1 MDGIFNVLKPPGMTS
16 HDVIGFL
23 RRALNTKKIGHG
35 GTLDP
40 DAAGVLPVFAG
51 TATRLLSYAMEG
63 RKQYIAE
70 FTLGEQRDTGDDSGT
85 LVKTMPVPELSE
97 AKLKEVL
104 QSFLGKQIQLPPMYS
119 AVKINGQKLYQLA
132 RKGVEVERK
141 ARPIEIY
148 KLELLDAK
156 LPTESISAKN
166 SFTVAYTGISV
177 FTTLLHTALN
187 DSSEVETFDVVVV
200 LLTYFRVL
208 GEDIATALGTCGTMS
223 FLLRTQVGSY
233 LLNEAHTLQEIA
245 ENPAGCCAEPI
256 TAVSHLP
263 KLELT
268 ANQAARITNG
278 VRTTVNGT
286 VDGQYALLGH
296 NSEFLGIGKCV
307 DSKVQAEK
315 IFEKY
320 IVQL

>member
-156 LPTESISAKN
+156 LPTESISAKY
-166 SFTVAYTGISV
+166 SFTVA
-177 FTTLLHTALN
+177 
-187 DSSEVETFDVVVV
+187 VECSKG
-200 LLTYFRVL
+200 TYIRVL

-245 ENPAGCCAEPI
+245 ENSAGCCAEPI

-286 VDGQYALLGH
+286 VDGQYALLGP

>member
-1 MDGIFNVLKPPGMTS
+1 MDGIFNVLKPSGMTS

-51 TATRLLSYAMEG
+51 SATRLLSYAMDG

-85 LVKTMPVPELSE
+85 VVKTMPVPEISE
-97 AKLKEVL
+97 QQLREVL
-104 QSFLGKQIQLPPMYS
+104 QRFLGKQMQLPPMYS

-132 RKGVEVERK
+132 RKGVEVERE

-148 KLELLDAK
+148 RLELLDFAK
-156 LPTESISAKN
+156 SK
-166 SFTVAYTGISV
+166 FTVA
-177 FTTLLHTALN
+177 
-187 DSSEVETFDVVVV
+187 VECSKG
-200 LLTYFRVL
+200 TYIRVL

-245 ENPAGCCAEPI
+245 ENPEACCVEPI
-256 TAVSHLP
+256 TAVDHLS
-263 KLELT
+263 KLILT

-278 VRTTVNGT
+278 VKTTVNGT
-286 VDGQYALLGH
+286 ADGQYALLGPE
-296 NSEFLGIGKCV
+296 NEFLGIGKCV
-307 DSKVQAEK
+307 ESKVQAEK
-315 IFEKY
+315 IFQHYKLQIE
-320 IVQL
+320 

>member
-85 LVKTMPVPELSE
+85 LVKTMSVPELSE

-104 QSFLGKQIQLPPMYS
+104 QSFSGKQIQLPPMYS

-156 LPTESISAKN
+156 LPTESISAKY
-166 SFTVAYTGISV
+166 SFTVA
-177 FTTLLHTALN
+177 
-187 DSSEVETFDVVVV
+187 VECSKG
-200 LLTYFRVL
+200 TYIRVL

-286 VDGQYALLGH
+286 VDGQYALLGP

-320 IVQL
+320 MVLL

>member
-1 MDGIFNVLKPPGMTS
+1 MDGVFNVLKPPGMTS

-51 TATRLLSYAMEG
+51 AATRLLSYAMEG

-85 LVKTMPVPELSE
+85 VVKTMPVPELTV
-97 AKLKEVL
+97 AQLQEVL
-104 QSFLGKQIQLPPMYS
+104 QGFLGQQLQMPPMYS

-132 RKGVEVERK
+132 RKGVEVERQ

-148 KLELLDAK
+148 KLELLDFTSTK
-156 LPTESISAKN
+156 
-166 SFTVAYTGISV
+166 FTVA
-177 FTTLLHTALN
+177 
-187 DSSEVETFDVVVV
+187 VECSKG
-200 LLTYFRVL
+200 TYIRVL
-208 GEDIATALGTCGTMS
+208 GEDIAIALGTCGTMS

-245 ENPAGCCAEPI
+245 ANPQGCCAEPI
-256 TAVSHLP
+256 SAVSHLP
-263 KLELT
+263 QLALT

-286 VDGQYALLGH
+286 ADGQYALLGPE
-296 NSEFLGIGKCV
+296 NEFLGIGKCV
-307 DSKVQAEK
+307 ECKVQAEK
-315 IFEKY
+315 IFQHYTLDDK
-320 IVQL
+320 

>member
-156 LPTESISAKN
+156 LPTESISAKY
-166 SFTVAYTGISV
+166 SFTVA
-177 FTTLLHTALN
+177 
-187 DSSEVETFDVVVV
+187 VECSKG
-200 LLTYFRVL
+200 TYIRVL

-286 VDGQYALLGH
+286 PDGQYALLGPK
-296 NSEFLGIGKCV
+296 SEFLGIGKCV

-320 IVQL
+320 MVQL

>member
-85 LVKTMPVPELSE
+85 VVKTMPVPELSE

-141 ARPIEIY
+141 ASPIEIY

-156 LPTESISAKN
+156 LPTESISAKY
-166 SFTVAYTGISV
+166 SFTEA
-177 FTTLLHTALN
+177 
-187 DSSEVETFDVVVV
+187 VECSKG
-200 LLTYFRVL
+200 TYIRVL
-208 GEDIATALGTCGTMS
+208 GEDIATALDTCGTMS

-286 VDGQYALLGH
+286 FDGQYALLGP

-320 IVQL
+320 MVQL

>member
-85 LVKTMPVPELSE
+85 LVKMMPVPELSE

-156 LPTESISAKN
+156 LPTESISAKY
-166 SFTVAYTGISV
+166 SFTVA
-177 FTTLLHTALN
+177 
-187 DSSEVETFDVVVV
+187 VECSKG
-200 LLTYFRVL
+200 TYIRVL

-278 VRTTVNGT
+278 VRTTVNGAF
-286 VDGQYALLGH
+286 DGQYALLGP

-320 IVQL
+320 LVQL

>member
-85 LVKTMPVPELSE
+85 LVKTMPVPDLSK

-156 LPTESISAKN
+156 LPTESISAKY
-166 SFTVAYTGISV
+166 SFTVA
-177 FTTLLHTALN
+177 
-187 DSSEVETFDVVVV
+187 VECSKG
-200 LLTYFRVL
+200 TYIRVL

-286 VDGQYALLGH
+286 VDGQYALLGP

>member
-119 AVKINGQKLYQLA
+119 AVNINGQKLYQLA

-156 LPTESISAKN
+156 LPTESISAKY
-166 SFTVAYTGISV
+166 SFTVA
-177 FTTLLHTALN
+177 
-187 DSSEVETFDVVVV
+187 VECSKG
-200 LLTYFRVL
+200 TYIRVL

-286 VDGQYALLGH
+286 VDGQYALLGP
-296 NSEFLGIGKCV
+296 NSGFLGIGKCV

>member
-97 AKLKEVL
+97 AKLKEAL

-156 LPTESISAKN
+156 LPTESISAKY
-166 SFTVAYTGISV
+166 SFTVA
-177 FTTLLHTALN
+177 
-187 DSSEVETFDVVVV
+187 VECSKG
-200 LLTYFRVL
+200 TYIRVL

-286 VDGQYALLGH
+286 VDGQYALLGP

>member
-23 RRALNTKKIGHG
+23 RRVLNTKKIGHG

-156 LPTESISAKN
+156 LPTESISAKY
-166 SFTVAYTGISV
+166 SFTVA
-177 FTTLLHTALN
+177 
-187 DSSEVETFDVVVV
+187 VECSKG
-200 LLTYFRVL
+200 TYIRVL

-286 VDGQYALLGH
+286 VDGQYALLGP

>member
-23 RRALNTKKIGHG
+23 RRVLNTKKIGHG

-51 TATRLLSYAMEG
+51 SATRLLSYAMEG

-85 LVKTMPVPELSE
+85 VVKTMPVPELTE
-97 AKLKEVL
+97 AKLREVL
-104 QSFLGKQIQLPPMYS
+104 QSFLGKQMQLPPMYS

-132 RKGVEVERK
+132 RKGVEVERE

-148 KLELLDAK
+148 RLELLDFSQAK
-156 LPTESISAKN
+156 
-166 SFTVAYTGISV
+166 FTVA
-177 FTTLLHTALN
+177 
-187 DSSEVETFDVVVV
+187 VECSKG
-200 LLTYFRVL
+200 TYIRVL
-208 GEDIATALGTCGTMS
+208 GEDIASALGTCGTMS

-233 LLNEAHTLQEIA
+233 LLNDAHTLQEIA
-245 ENPAGCCAEPI
+245 ENPEGCCAEPI
-256 TAVSHLP
+256 SAVEHLP
-263 KLELT
+263 KLVLT

-278 VRTTVNGT
+278 VKTTVNGT
-286 VDGQYALLGH
+286 TDGQYALLGPS
-296 NSEFLGIGKCV
+296 NEFLGIGKCV
-307 DSKVQAEK
+307 ESKVQAEK
-315 IFEKY
+315 IFQHYKLDFE
-320 IVQL
+320 

>member
-85 LVKTMPVPELSE
+85 VVKTMPVPELTE
-97 AKLKEVL
+97 AKLSEVL
-104 QSFLGKQIQLPPMYS
+104 QSFLGKQMQLPPMYS

-132 RKGVEVERK
+132 RKGLEVERE
-141 ARPIEIY
+141 ARSIEIY
-148 KLELLDAK
+148 RLELLDAQLTQVNASASQNK
-156 LPTESISAKN
+156 QESLPLQREGDRFSGGGIPTQAR
-166 SFTVAYTGISV
+166 FTVA
-177 FTTLLHTALN
+177 
-187 DSSEVETFDVVVV
+187 VECSKG
-200 LLTYFRVL
+200 TYIRIL

-245 ENPAGCCAEPI
+245 ENPEACCAEPI
-256 TAVSHLP
+256 TAVDHLP
-263 KLELT
+263 RLILT

-278 VRTTVNGT
+278 VKTTVNGT
-286 VDGQYALLGH
+286 KDGQYALLGP
-296 NSEFLGIGKCV
+296 NDEFLGIGKCV
-307 DSKVQAEK
+307 ESKVQAEK
-315 IFEKY
+315 IFQHY
-320 IVQL
+320 IV

>member
-1 MDGIFNVLKPPGMTS
+1 MDGVFNVLKPPGMTS

-85 LVKTMPVPELSE
+85 VVKTMPVPELTV
-97 AKLKEVL
+97 AQLQEVL
-104 QSFLGKQIQLPPMYS
+104 QGFLGQQLQMPPMYS

-132 RKGVEVERK
+132 RKGVEVERQ

-148 KLELLDAK
+148 KLELLDFTSTK
-156 LPTESISAKN
+156 
-166 SFTVAYTGISV
+166 FTVA
-177 FTTLLHTALN
+177 
-187 DSSEVETFDVVVV
+187 VECSKG
-200 LLTYFRVL
+200 TYIRVL

-245 ENPAGCCAEPI
+245 ANPQGCCAEPI
-256 TAVSHLP
+256 TAVEHLP
-263 KLELT
+263 KLVLT
-268 ANQAARITNG
+268 ANQAARLTNG

-286 VDGQYALLGH
+286 IDGQYVLLGPE
-296 NSEFLGIGKCV
+296 NEFLGIGKCV
-307 DSKVQAEK
+307 ECKVQAEK
-315 IFEKY
+315 IFQHYTLDDK
-320 IVQL
+320 

>member
-1 MDGIFNVLKPPGMTS
+1 MDGVFNVLKPPGMTS

-156 LPTESISAKN
+156 LPTESISAKY
-166 SFTVAYTGISV
+166 SFTVA
-177 FTTLLHTALN
+177 
-187 DSSEVETFDVVVV
+187 VECSKG
-200 LLTYFRVL
+200 TYIRVL

-286 VDGQYALLGH
+286 VDGQYALLGP

-320 IVQL
+320 MVQL

>member
-1 MDGIFNVLKPPGMTS
+1 MDGVFNVLKPPGMTS

-51 TATRLLSYAMEG
+51 AATRLLSYAMEG

-85 LVKTMPVPELSE
+85 VVKTMPVPELTV
-97 AKLKEVL
+97 AQLQEVL
-104 QSFLGKQIQLPPMYS
+104 QGFLGQQLQMPPMYS

-132 RKGVEVERK
+132 RKGVEVERQ

-148 KLELLDAK
+148 KLELLDFTSTK
-156 LPTESISAKN
+156 
-166 SFTVAYTGISV
+166 FTVA
-177 FTTLLHTALN
+177 
-187 DSSEVETFDVVVV
+187 VECSKG
-200 LLTYFRVL
+200 TYIRGL
-208 GEDIATALGTCGTMS
+208 GEEIATALGTCGTMS

-245 ENPAGCCAEPI
+245 ANPQGCCAEPI
-256 TAVSHLP
+256 SAVSHLP
-263 KLELT
+263 QLALT

-286 VDGQYALLGH
+286 ADGQYALLGPE
-296 NSEFLGIGKCV
+296 NEFLGIGKCV
-307 DSKVQAEK
+307 ECKVQAEK
-315 IFEKY
+315 IFQHYTLDDK
-320 IVQL
+320 

>member
-156 LPTESISAKN
+156 LPTESISAKY
-166 SFTVAYTGISV
+166 SFTVA
-177 FTTLLHTALN
+177 
-187 DSSEVETFDVVVV
+187 VECSKG
-200 LLTYFRVL
+200 TYIRVL

-286 VDGQYALLGH
+286 VDGQYALLGP

-315 IFEKY
+315 IFERFL
-320 IVQL
+320 VQL

>member
-1 MDGIFNVLKPPGMTS
+1 MTS

-51 TATRLLSYAMEG
+51 AATRLLSYAMEG

-85 LVKTMPVPELSE
+85 VVKTMPVPELTV
-97 AKLKEVL
+97 AQLQEVL
-104 QSFLGKQIQLPPMYS
+104 QGFLGQQLQMPPMYS

-132 RKGVEVERK
+132 RKGVEVERQ

-148 KLELLDAK
+148 KLELLDFTSTK
-156 LPTESISAKN
+156 
-166 SFTVAYTGISV
+166 FTVA
-177 FTTLLHTALN
+177 
-187 DSSEVETFDVVVV
+187 VECSKG
-200 LLTYFRVL
+200 TYIRVL

-245 ENPAGCCAEPI
+245 ANPEGCCAKPI
-256 TAVSHLP
+256 SAVSHLP
-263 KLELT
+263 KLVLT
-268 ANQAARITNG
+268 ANQAARLTNG

-286 VDGQYALLGH
+286 IDGQYVLLGPE
-296 NSEFLGIGKCV
+296 NEFLGIGKCV
-307 DSKVQAEK
+307 ECKVQAEK
-315 IFEKY
+315 IFQHYTLDDK
-320 IVQL
+320 

>member
-156 LPTESISAKN
+156 LLKESISAKY
-166 SFTVAYTGISV
+166 SFTVA
-177 FTTLLHTALN
+177 
-187 DSSEVETFDVVVV
+187 VECSKG
-200 LLTYFRVL
+200 TYIRVL
-208 GEDIATALGTCGTMS
+208 GEDIATALGTCGTMG

-286 VDGQYALLGH
+286 VDGQYALLGP

-320 IVQL
+320 LVQL

>member
-97 AKLKEVL
+97 TKLKEVL

-156 LPTESISAKN
+156 LPTESISAKY
-166 SFTVAYTGISV
+166 SFTVA
-177 FTTLLHTALN
+177 
-187 DSSEVETFDVVVV
+187 VECSKG
-200 LLTYFRVL
+200 TYIRVL

-286 VDGQYALLGH
+286 VDGQYALLGP

>member
-141 ARPIEIY
+141 ARPIESY

-156 LPTESISAKN
+156 LPTESISAKY
-166 SFTVAYTGISV
+166 SFTVA
-177 FTTLLHTALN
+177 
-187 DSSEVETFDVVVV
+187 VECSKG
-200 LLTYFRVL
+200 TYIRVL
-208 GEDIATALGTCGTMS
+208 GEDIATTLGTCGTMS
-223 FLLRTQVGSY
+223 FLLRSY

-286 VDGQYALLGH
+286 VDGQYALLGP

-320 IVQL
+320 MVQL

>member
-156 LPTESISAKN
+156 LPTESISDKY
-166 SFTVAYTGISV
+166 SFTVA
-177 FTTLLHTALN
+177 
-187 DSSEVETFDVVVV
+187 VECSKG
-200 LLTYFRVL
+200 TYIRVL

-245 ENPAGCCAEPI
+245 ENPAGCCGEPI

-286 VDGQYALLGH
+286 VDGQYALLGP